1 MKTFDTAIGA
11 FESQTT
17 QKDAIDQAVT
27 ISQAIADSAPSQQK
41 SNAEKLAS
49 GWKAIQGAAARAGY
63 DKSRIA
69 ESERAAWDSNDSNS
83 AVTALVTYANANCG
97 TSLRITG
104 NDGTAGAS
112 ATPTAGGSGGG
123 SGSGGGGSGGGSGGS
138 GGGSG
143 SGGGGSGGGSG
154 SNGHGCGHGGW
165 DGYGGGGCN

>member
-49 GWKAIQGAAARAGY
+49 DWKAIQSAAARAGY

-69 ESERAAWDSNDSNS
+69 ESERA
-83 AVTALVTYANANCG
+83 
-97 TSLRITG
+97 
-104 NDGTAGAS
+104 
-112 ATPTAGGSGGG
+112 
-123 SGSGGGGSGGGSGGS
+123 
-138 GGGSG
+138 
-143 SGGGGSGGGSG
+143 
-154 SNGHGCGHGGW
+154 
-165 DGYGGGGCN
+165 